1 VTSTATAD
9 GRIPSLA
16 AGDQSGAMLQQLFK
30 SMRFPHVSDAYLST
44 DPHLKGAAAQS
55 ARGFAKLRQR
65 GKSAGK

>member
-1 VTSTATAD
+1 
-9 GRIPSLA
+9 
-16 AGDQSGAMLQQLFK
+16 MLQQLFK

-65 GKSAGK
+65 GKGAGK